1 MFNRLRLS
9 LFPRIRPD
17 LRASHTRFAR
27 TATFGVLAVAAL
39 WAIWWLVVSLFNR
52 SPGEI
57 TWTVPGIAGLILA
70 GLMARALI
78 ARGKLVPAG
87 YILAAALFASVA
99 LGSLLLPAYAL
110 FFGPA
115 YMLSVLTAGAII
127 GSGAPYLFAA
137 VSVMSYVA
145 SISISGEVQTASQAV
160 NEPAVLALTALV
172 YAGVA
177 FTVAAVS
184 NVLSRQVDRTIGNLQ
199 DQAEQLAKLART
211 DPLTGLANRRLLF
224 ERLESEFARA
234 QRYQRPFC
242 LLYIDLDGFKAINDR
257 FGHLF
262 GDEILRGSAL
272 AMQAT
277 LRSTDLI
284 ARIGGDEFAV
294 LLPETTTAGAEYVVD
309 KLRRSLA
316 AYGNQLSPAVPPLTL
331 SIGVGEIS
339 DGDEAIEDILARAD
353 KAQYLAKASGRA
365 LTRTQEDLRSAT
377 ELD

>member
-1 MFNRLRLS
+1 
-9 LFPRIRPD
+9 
-17 LRASHTRFAR
+17 
-27 TATFGVLAVAAL
+27 
-39 WAIWWLVVSLFNR
+39 
-52 SPGEI
+52 
-57 TWTVPGIAGLILA
+57 
-70 GLMARALI
+70 
-78 ARGKLVPAG
+78 
-87 YILAAALFASVA
+87 
-99 LGSLLLPAYAL
+99 
-110 FFGPA
+110 
-115 YMLSVLTAGAII
+115 MLSVLTAGAII